1 MYSDVYDATGFDWDE
16 GNSDKNWRL
25 HQVTDREC
33 EEVFFNLLFV
43 MALDVKHSQ
52 RERCYVALGRT
63 DRDRWLFVAFTIRK
77 PLIRVISARDM
88 NQKEAQNYAK
98 HIQRRARFRNGR

>member
-1 MYSDVYDATGFDWDE
+1 MDSDVYDATGFDWDE
-16 GNSDKNWRL
+16 GNIDKNWHL

-33 EEVFFNLLFV
+33 EEVFFNLPFV

-52 RERCYVALGRT
+52 HERRYFALGRT
-63 DRDRWLFVAFTIRK
+63 DRNRWLFVAFTIRK

-88 NQKEAQNYAK
+88 NQKEAQDYAK
-98 HIQRRARFRNGR
+98 AIQRLARFRN